1 MIQKRQAVKRR
12 SDVNKESIKQF
23 TKVKFAENRASI
35 TTCQKARSQENPE
48 AQLVYLEYQESKK
61 CEKVKYFL

>member
-1 MIQKRQAVKRR
+1 MMIQKRQAVKRR

-35 TTCQKARSQENPE
+35 TTC
-48 AQLVYLEYQESKK
+48 
-61 CEKVKYFL
+61 